1 MAGNDS
7 SRVPEKTLQ
16 AVKDKVYSN
25 MWRLVFKEGGKVPA
39 HLSGLYKSAA
49 KCKREIDYYNQ
60 GFDRQKIYPRAPA
73 YIEKP
78 PVKAE
83 PKVEEKK
90 SPPKKKTKRSV
101 SNATKTEGIS

>member
-7 SRVPEKTLQ
+7 SRVPEKTLV
-16 AVKDKVYSN
+16 AVNDKVYTN

-49 KCKREIDYYNQ
+49 KCKREIDYYNR

-78 PVKAE
+78 KTKSVE
-83 PKVEEKK
+83 PKEA
-90 SPPKKKTKRSV
+90 PKKKTTKRSV
-101 SNATKTEGIS
+101 ENNATKTEGIG